1 MRNLIIDLIIKEK
14 KLNYFLTADLGFS
27 VLEKISKIYKSRFI
41 NVGVSENNMYL
52 LATGI
57 SENLKKNQ
65 CVYVY
70 SIAPFLILR
79 SIEIIRNYINNENR
93 NIKMI
98 GVGSGYSY
106 STMGKTHFI
115 IEDLNILY
123 GLKNILILNP
133 ANQVELKYL
142 FKKFKNSR
150 RPIYFRINKSSGIS
164 MRDNN
169 FSNKNGLF
177 YKKGVGTNI
186 ICSGY
191 ILNYLMDFFSKREI
205 SKLNILSIP
214 IFNENYNKDILSYLN
229 KNKKLLLL
237 TDSNKTVYFESIK
250 SDFDKISKLNNWNID
265 LNTNN
270 VKNVGTEIEVLIQS
284 GLIKKKIRDFVL
296 K

>member
-150 RPIYFRINKSSGIS
+150 RPIYFRINKNRGIS
-164 MRDNN
+164 MRDDD
-169 FSNKNGLF
+169 FSNKNGIF

-191 ILNYLMDFFSKREI
+191 ILNYLMDFFSKKEI

-214 IFNENYNKDILSYLN
+214 IFNENYNKNILSYLN

-270 VKNVGTEIEVLIQS
+270 VKNVGTEIEVLTQS